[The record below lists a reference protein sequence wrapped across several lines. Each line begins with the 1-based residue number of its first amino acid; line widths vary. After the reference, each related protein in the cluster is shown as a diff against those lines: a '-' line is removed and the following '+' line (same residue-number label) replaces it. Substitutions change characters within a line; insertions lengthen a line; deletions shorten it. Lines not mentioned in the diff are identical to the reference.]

1 MLRKKMVGIAL
12 AAAMACSMVSG
23 VSVFAEDTTCYSE
36 LTGEIIDSSLQ
47 NQRPIAVMVDNESL
61 AYDHYGIAEA
71 DIVYE
76 LMNSTA
82 NGRITRLMAMVKD
95 WGNITQMGSIRSVRP
110 TNILLAAEY
119 NAVLCHDGGP
129 FYVDQYFAKDYA
141 AEHFSGGF
149 TRVDNGKSTEF
160 TEYVTAADLTEKFAS
175 TGYSTEYNE
184 YRPESD
190 SHFTFVPYGTELT
203 LSASYGSVSS
213 ANKVVLPFEHTNS
226 TLLYNQSTGTY
237 DYYAYDSQHL
247 DAEDQEPLTFEN
259 VIIQNS
265 TYTKL
270 DENGYLIYN
279 CIDENRDGYYI
290 TNGEAIPITWTKAGE
305 TQITRYYDMSG
316 NEIAINRGKTYIS
329 LVPDDI
335 WSSLVIE

>member
-1 MLRKKMVGIAL
+1 MFRKKIIGIAV
-12 AAAMACSMVSG
+12 AAAMVCSMVSS
-23 VSVFAEDTTCYSE
+23 VNVFAEAGTYYSE
-36 LTGEIIDSSLQ
+36 LTGEAIDSSLQ

-61 AYDHYGIAEA
+61 AYDHFGMAEA
-71 DIVYE
+71 DVVYE

-95 WGNITQMGSIRSVRP
+95 WEKITQMGSIRSVRP
-110 TNILLAAEY
+110 TNILLAAEW

-141 AEHFSGGF
+141 KEHFSGGF
-149 TRVDNGKSTEF
+149 TRVNNGKSTEF
-160 TEYVTAADLTEKFAS
+160 TEYVTAADLDKKFADS
-175 TGYSTEYNE
+175 GYSKEYNQ

-190 SHFTFVPYGTELT
+190 SHFTFVSEGTELT
-203 LSASYGSVSS
+203 LSGTYGNAVA
-213 ANKVVLPFEHTNS
+213 ANKVVLPFEHTTS
-226 TLLYNQSTGTY
+226 TLQYNQETGTY
-237 DYYAYDSQHL
+237 DYYAYNAQHL
-247 DAEDQEPLTFEN
+247 DGEDQQPLTFEN
-259 VIIQNS
+259 VILQNS

-316 NEIAINRGKTYIS
+316 NELAINRGKTYIS

-335 WSSLVIE
+335 WGSLVIE